1 MIVLP
6 MHGFANSK
14 MNPAG
19 RLTAISPVDGRYADK
34 TERLGEIA
42 SEYGLLRQRLKVE
55 VGWLKHLSDCAEI
68 PEAGSLSPSARKFL
82 DGIVQD
88 FDVDEAQKIK
98 DIETRTN
105 HDIKAV
111 EYYLRSKLDS
121 HEELRDRVEFIHFAC
136 TSEDINST
144 AYSLMLGETRVEVLT
159 PAIQDIVSKLKAFAL
174 EHADLPMLSRT
185 HGQPASPTTLGKEF
199 ANVHARLQGQL
210 ERFNA
215 IELLAKMNG
224 ASGNYNAHQAAYP
237 EVDWEA
243 LTAGFAENLGLSL
256 NRFTTQVE
264 PHDCIAE
271 YCDALRRINT
281 ILIDLCRDT
290 WAYISIG
297 YFTQK
302 MIEGEVG
309 SSTMPH
315 KINPIDFENAE
326 GNFGVANALLDH
338 FSSKLPISRWQRDLS
353 DSTVLRNLGV
363 AAAHCVIGYRSLQK
377 GLGKLEVDKHRLQ
390 EDLDNNLQ
398 VLAEAIQTVMRKYKI
413 DGAYEKLKE
422 LSRGQSLESREIE
435 DFIRSLELPE
445 DEKDKLLAPTPANY
459 TGLAS
464 QLAKNA

>member
-19 RLTAISPVDGRYADK
+19 RLTAISPVDGRYANK
-34 TERLGEIA
+34 TERLSEIS
-42 SEYGLLRQRLKVE
+42 SEYGLLKQRLRVE

-68 PEAGSLSPSARKFL
+68 PEAGSLSPSAHTFL

-98 DIETRTN
+98 DIEARTN

-111 EYYLRSKLDS
+111 EYYLRSKLDT

-144 AYSLMLGETRVEVLT
+144 AYSLMLGEIRVEVLT
-159 PAIQDIVSKLKAFAL
+159 PAIQEIISKLKAL
-174 EHADLPMLSRT
+174 SHELADLPMLSRT

-210 ERFNA
+210 ERFNTV
-215 IELLAKMNG
+215 ELLAKMNG
-224 ASGNYNAHQAAYP
+224 ASGNYNAHRAAYP

-281 ILIDLCRDT
+281 ILVDLCRDT

-363 AAAHCVIGYRSLQK
+363 TAAHCVIGYRSLQR

-422 LSRGQSLESREIE
+422 LSRGQSLEPRQIE

-445 DEKDKLLAPTPANY
+445 DEKDKLLTLTPANY

>member
-19 RLTAISPVDGRYADK
+19 RLTAISPVDGRYANK
-34 TERLGEIA
+34 TERLSEIA
-42 SEYGLLRQRLKVE
+42 SEYGLLKHRLRVE
-55 VGWLKHLSDCAEI
+55 VEWFKHLLESTEI
-68 PEAGSLSPSARKFL
+68 PEAAQLSSSAGAFL
-82 DGIVQD
+82 DSIVQD
-88 FDVDEAQKIK
+88 FDIDEAQTIK
-98 DIETRTN
+98 EIEARTN

-111 EYYLRSKLDS
+111 EYYLRDKLDS
-121 HEELRDRVEFIHFAC
+121 HKELRDQVGFIHFAC

-144 AYSLMLGETRVEVLT
+144 AYSLMLDEIRIQVLA
-159 PAIQDIVSKLKAFAL
+159 PGIGDIASKLKALAREL
-174 EHADLPMLSRT
+174 ADLPMLSRT

-210 ERFNA
+210 DHFNA
-215 IELLAKMNG
+215 VQLLAKMNG
-224 ASGNYNAHQAAYP
+224 ASGNYNAHRVAYP
-237 EVDWEA
+237 DVDWEA
-243 LTAGFAENLGLSL
+243 LTADFAENLGLNL
-256 NRFTTQVE
+256 NRFTTQIE

-271 YCDALRRINT
+271 YCDAMRRINS
-281 ILIDLCRDT
+281 ILIDLCKDA

-297 YFTQK
+297 YFAQK
-302 MIEGEVG
+302 MIENEVG

-326 GNFGVANALLDH
+326 GNFGVANALLSH

-363 AAAHCVIGYRSLQK
+363 AAAHCEIGYRSLLR
-377 GLGKLEVDKHRLQ
+377 GLGKLEVDEHRIR
-390 EDLDNNLQ
+390 EDLDSNLE
-398 VLAEAIQTVMRKYKI
+398 VLTEAIQTIMRKHRI

-422 LSRGQSLESREIE
+422 LSRGRSLDARKIQ

-445 DEKDKLLAPTPANY
+445 DEKARLLSLAPASY

-464 QLAKNA
+464 KLARDA

>member
-19 RLTAISPVDGRYADK
+19 RLTAISPVDGRYANK
-34 TERLGEIA
+34 TERLSEIA
-42 SEYGLLRQRLKVE
+42 SEYGLLRQRLRVE
-55 VGWLKHLSDCAEI
+55 VGWLKHLSDRAEI
-68 PEAGSLSPSARKFL
+68 PEAGPLSSSARAFL
-82 DGIVQD
+82 DSIVQD
-88 FDVDEAQKIK
+88 FDIDEAQTIK
-98 DIETRTN
+98 DIEAQTN

-111 EYYLRSKLDS
+111 EYYLRDKLES
-121 HEELRDRVEFIHFAC
+121 NEELRDRVEFIHFAC

-144 AYSLMLGETRVEVLT
+144 AYSLMLDEIRVEVLT
-159 PAIQDIVSKLKAFAL
+159 PSIREIASTLKALAH
-174 EHADLPMLSRT
+174 ERADLPMLSRT

-210 ERFNA
+210 ERFNTVR
-215 IELLAKMNG
+215 LLAKMNG
-224 ASGNYNAHQAAYP
+224 ASGNYNAHRAAYP
-237 EVDWEA
+237 EIDWEA
-243 LTAGFAENLGLSL
+243 LTAGFAENLGLNL

-302 MIEGEVG
+302 MIESEVG

-363 AAAHCVIGYRSLQK
+363 AAAHCEIGYRSLSR
-377 GLGKLEVDKHRLQ
+377 GLGKLEVDERRVL
-390 EDLDNNLQ
+390 EDLDHNLQ
-398 VLAEAIQTVMRKYKI
+398 VLAEAIQTVMRKYRI

-422 LSRGQSLESREIE
+422 LSRGQSLEPRQIE
-435 DFIRSLELPE
+435 DFIRSLELPA
-445 DEKDKLLAPTPANY
+445 DEKDKLLALTPANY

-464 QLAKNA
+464 ELAKNA

>member
-1 MIVLP
+1 
-6 MHGFANSK
+6 

-19 RLTAISPVDGRYADK
+19 RLTAISPVDGRYASK
-34 TERLGEIA
+34 TQCLSEIA
-42 SEYGLLRQRLKVE
+42 SEYGLLKHRLRVE
-55 VGWLKHLSDCAEI
+55 VGWLAHLSESTDI
-68 PEAGSLSPSARKFL
+68 PEAASLSPSARAFL
-82 DGIVQD
+82 DSIIQD
-88 FDVDEAQKIK
+88 FDTDEAQAIK

-105 HDIKAV
+105 HDIKAI
-111 EYYLRSKLDS
+111 EYYLRDKLDS
-121 HEELRDRVEFIHFAC
+121 HEELRDQVGFIHFAC

-144 AYSLMLGETRVEVLT
+144 AYSLMLGEIRVEVLG
-159 PAIQDIVSKLKAFAL
+159 PSIKNIASKLKTLAHEL
-174 EHADLPMLSRT
+174 ADLPMLSRT

-210 ERFNA
+210 DSFNA
-215 IELLAKMNG
+215 VQLLAKMNG
-224 ASGNYNAHQAAYP
+224 ASGNYNAHRAAYP
-237 EVDWEA
+237 DVDWEA
-243 LTAGFAENLGLSL
+243 LTAGFAETLGLSL

-271 YCDALRRINT
+271 YCDVLRRINT

-297 YFTQK
+297 YFAQK
-302 MIEGEVG
+302 MIENEVG

-326 GNFGVANALLDH
+326 GNFGVANALLGH

-363 AAAHCVIGYRSLQK
+363 AAAHCEIGYRSLSR
-377 GLGKLEVDKHRLQ
+377 GLEKLEVDKRRVL
-390 EDLDNNLQ
+390 EDLENNPQ
-398 VLAEAIQTVMRKYKI
+398 VLTEAIQTVMRKHRI
-413 DGAYEKLKE
+413 EGAYEKLKE
-422 LSRGQSLESREIE
+422 LSRGQSLDARQIE

-445 DEKDKLLAPTPANY
+445 DEKARLLSLTPANY

-464 QLAKNA
+464 ELAKNA

>member
-19 RLTAISPVDGRYADK
+19 RLTAISPVDGRYANK
-34 TERLGEIA
+34 TERLSEIA
-42 SEYGLLRQRLKVE
+42 SEYGLLKQRLRVE

-68 PEAGSLSPSARKFL
+68 PEAGSLSPSACKFL

-98 DIETRTN
+98 DIEARTN

-144 AYSLMLGETRVEVLT
+144 AYSLMLGEIRVEVLV

-210 ERFNA
+210 ERFNTV
-215 IELLAKMNG
+215 ELLAKMNG
-224 ASGNYNAHQAAYP
+224 ASGNYNAHRAAYP

-243 LTAGFAENLGLSL
+243 LTAGFAKNLGLRL

-363 AAAHCVIGYRSLQK
+363 AAAHCVIGYRSLQR

-422 LSRGQSLESREIE
+422 LSRGQSLEPRQVE

-445 DEKDKLLAPTPANY
+445 DEKDKLLTLTPANY

-464 QLAKNA
+464 QLARNA